1 MYACII
7 GDCMRHKPVQSQ
19 DIEIEYDSI
28 HGNTW
33 EKRNFA
39 EGDLRQDLTHVCDYE
54 IMQYSLDPETSMV
67 QFLIQVPAD
76 FEISKDSFTR
86 ANRVHVQE

>member
-1 MYACII
+1 VYAGNI
-7 GDCMRHKPVQSQ
+7 DYCMRHKPVQLQ
-19 DIEIEYDSI
+19 NIEIEYDSI
-28 HGNTW
+28 HGNAW

-39 EGDLRQDLTHVCDYE
+39 EGNLRQDLMHVCDYE
-54 IMQYSLDPETSMV
+54 ISQYSLDPETSMV

-76 FEISKDSFTR
+76 FEISKDMFPR